1 MDTCRAFGRGSSP
14 MSFGDSGAL
23 LGHLVFVKA
32 SIWIEVGVFFLEVQ
46 PSADSLLYPRAL

>member
-1 MDTCRAFGRGSSP
+1 MEGGGSS
-14 MSFGDSGAL
+14 MSFGDFGAL
-23 LGHLVFVKA
+23 LGHLVFAKA